1 MRSDTAFQKEVTMSK
16 RFWVSVG
23 VLAAVIAIVSI
34 AAIPL
39 AGQAKPSTP
48 AAPAAKSYTPPK
60 TPWGHPDLQGIY
72 TSDDYINVPLER
84 PVEFGERF
92 LLTDKEVADRDA
104 QIANQA
110 KADLQRDVAP
120 NQRVTTGPPGHW
132 GERARRSPRQTSRIV
147 DPPDGRMPP
156 LTPLGQK
163 RQRETQAVRQAP
175 ADSWEN
181 FSYYI
186 RCISRGVTGS
196 IFPVI
201 YGNGAQ
207 IIQSPD
213 YVAILHEMVHEAR
226 IIPLNK
232 TPHGGSG
239 IRNYMGDSRGRW
251 EGNTLVVETT
261 NFVDGKVGIG
271 QGGPTPTSDAL
282 HLVERFT
289 RTDPITIQYEVTIE
303 DPKIFTRPWKVTFPI
318 VQEPGYQNF
327 EYACHEGNY
336 AMTNSLSGARA
347 DEKAAGAAQQR

>member
-1 MRSDTAFQKEVTMSK
+1 MHK
-16 RFWVSVG
+16 RIWVSLV
-23 VLAAVIAIVSI
+23 VLAAVLVIV
-34 AAIPL
+34 ALTTIPL
-39 AGQAKPSTP
+39 AGQSKPSATATTGKP
-48 AAPAAKSYTPPK
+48 YAPPK

-84 PVEFGERF
+84 PVEFGGRF
-92 LLTDKEVADRDA
+92 HLTDKEMADRDA
-104 QIANQA
+104 QIAAQS
-110 KADLQRDVAP
+110 KADLQTTVAA
-120 NQRVTTGPPGHW
+120 NARANTGPPGHW

-147 DPPDGRMPP
+147 DPEDGRIPP
-156 LTPLGQK
+156 LTPLGQL
-163 RQRETQAVRQAP
+163 RQRETQAIRQAP

-201 YGNGAQ
+201 YGNGTQ
-207 IIQSPD
+207 IIQSPE

-232 TPHGGSG
+232 TPHAGPA

-261 NFVDGKVGIG
+261 NFIDNKVGIG

-282 HLVERFT
+282 RLLERFT
-289 RTDPITIQYEVTIE
+289 RIDPITIQYEVTID
-303 DPKIFTRPWKVTFPI
+303 DPKIFTKPWTVTFPI
-318 VQEPGYQNF
+318 VQEAGYENF
-327 EYACHEGNY
+327 EYACHEGNH

-347 DEKAAGAAQQR
+347 EEAARAQSQK